1 MSNNEAI
8 VVALAG
14 NPNCGKTTVFNN
26 LTGSRQHVGNWPG
39 KTVEKKEGRFSF
51 GGREIQVVDLPG
63 AYSMGAYSEDEII
76 ARDFVLLEKPDIVV
90 NVLDATN
97 LDRNLYLTVQ
107 ILEMGAQVVLAL
119 NMYDEVRAKQVR
131 INIPEL
137 SRRLGI
143 PVIPTTACRNEG
155 MKELVTAAVSQSGS
169 SNREPLEIDYGK
181 EVEAEL
187 NHLARTIQT
196 IPELTAQFN
205 TRWLAVKILEG
216 DGNIWKVIGKH
227 GNTGQLV
234 TLRDAAVKRL
244 EDKQCEDVT
253 SLIAGRRYDFIS
265 QALKGVVVKPASAA
279 QGQSF
284 SDKLDRVLTHRF
296 LGIPIFLLAMLAVFQ
311 LTFALGSPLAD
322 LVDQFF
328 GWFGG
333 VVGTGLAAISTPA
346 FITSLMVDGII
357 GGAGSVIVFL
367 PNIIL
372 LFLSISLLEDSGYM
386 ARAAYIMDRFMHKLG
401 LHGKSFI
408 PLILGFGCNVPAIMA
423 TRTLGNKN
431 DRLITILI
439 NPLMSCTARLPVYV
453 LFAGAFFT
461 ANQGIIIFSLYVL
474 GIALAILMGML
485 FKKFLFKGESSH
497 FVMELPPYRIPTI
510 RSTLT
515 NMWDRSSMF
524 LRKMGTIIL
533 AVVVLVWVL
542 SNLPFGVEYASQES
556 IVGRIGSFIAP
567 VFAPAGF
574 GFWEAGIALLFGILA
589 KEVVV
594 GTLGVVYGVEEAGLT
609 AAIAVS
615 WTALSAYTFMT
626 MTLLYIPCI
635 ATIAAIRR
643 ETNSWKWTSFAIGYS
658 LVLGWVV
665 AVVIYQGGRLIGLG

>member
-1 MSNNEAI
+1 MINSKSI

-26 LTGSRQHVGNWPG
+26 LTGARQHVGNWPG

-63 AYSMGAYSEDEII
+63 AYSLGAYSEDEII

-90 NVLDATN
+90 NVLDSTN
-97 LDRNLYLTVQ
+97 LERNLYLSVQ
-107 ILEMGAQVVLAL
+107 MMEMGARVVLAL
-119 NMYDEVRAKQVR
+119 NMYDEVNAKQ
-131 INIPEL
+131 IKIDTAEL
-137 SRRLGI
+137 SKRLDI
-143 PVIPTTACRNEG
+143 PVIPTTACRKEG
-155 MKELVTAAVSQSGS
+155 MKELVTAALNQSGAN
-169 SNREPLEIDYGK
+169 NREPLKIDYGR

-187 NHLARTIQT
+187 SALAQT
-196 IPELTAQFN
+196 IKTIPGLADKFIP
-205 TRWLAVKILEG
+205 RWLAIKILEG
-216 DGNIWKVIGKH
+216 DQNIWKVIGKY
-227 GNTGQLV
+227 GQTGQLV
-234 TLRDAAVKRL
+234 AQRDAAVKRL
-244 EDKQCEDVT
+244 EDKLGEDMA
-253 SLIAGRRYDFIS
+253 SLIAARRYQFIS
-265 QALKGVVVKPASAA
+265 QVLTGIVVKPSS
-279 QGQSF
+279 QKQSF
-284 SDKLDRVLTHRF
+284 SDKLDRILTHRL
-296 LGIPIFLLAMLAVFQ
+296 LGIPIFFLAMFAVFQ

-322 LVDQFF
+322 LVDQLF
-328 GWFGG
+328 GWLGG
-333 VVGTGLAAISTPA
+333 VVGTGLTAISAPD
-346 FITSLMVDGII
+346 FVTSLAVDGII
-357 GGAGSVIVFL
+357 GGVGSVIVFL

-372 LFLSISLLEDSGYM
+372 LFLALSLLEDSGYM
-386 ARAAYIMDRFMHKLG
+386 ARAAYVMDRFMHKLG
-401 LHGKSFI
+401 LHGKSFM

-423 TRTLGNKN
+423 TRTLDNRN

-453 LFAGAFFT
+453 LFAGAFFS
-461 ANQGIIIFSLYVL
+461 ANQGIIIFSLYLL
-474 GIALAILMGML
+474 GIILAIIMGML

-497 FVMELPPYRIPTI
+497 FVMELPPYRIPTL

-515 NMWDRSSMF
+515 NMWDRSYTF

-556 IVGRIGSFIAP
+556 ILGRIGSFIAP

-594 GTLGVVYGVEEAGLT
+594 GTLGVVYGVEEVGLT
-609 AAIAVS
+609 AAIAGS
-615 WTALSAYTFMT
+615 WTALSAYSFMT

-635 ATIAAIRR
+635 AAIAAIKR

-658 LVLGWVV
+658 IILGWVV
-665 AVVIYQGGRLIGLG
+665 AVLIYQVGRLLGLG